1 MFDGQ
6 DYVKHFMKQ
15 QSVSK
20 MSARKLHGSIF
31 LWLITLLF
39 RSSPLE
45 EIGFLQIYNNIT
57 GEHPCR
63 SCYAVLNKI
72 PYWQTIYMHACLCY
86 IHYILHRCIFR
97 GLLLIFVI

>member
-31 LWLITLLF
+31 LWLITLLL

-72 PYWQTIYMHACLCY
+72 PYWQTIYICMHAYAIYTIYY
-86 IHYILHRCIFR
+86 INAYFGDCF
-97 GLLLIFVI
+97 